1 MAEVFGDIG
10 GQPVTLNNAATEA
23 TLKQLVQAI
32 GILSAKSGQ
41 GGGKSQADVEKELKT
56 FQQQLGKTSKS
67 SAKTNKDL
75 DVEQKNRKAL
85 AEQIGK
91 EDAARTLAEKR
102 TIASVGAVRG
112 FTNAL
117 EGGVTKLT
125 GMMSQLA
132 GMGNSFTGAAA
143 AFNSVP
149 LIGGMLG
156 SVFGAIAT
164 SGDKVFNT
172 FKQAASVGAN
182 FNGNIRELVNAASGA
197 GLTMDQ
203 FSAIIQKNGE
213 SLALMGGSAT
223 AGAKQLAAAGKAIR
237 NSRVGDDL
245 ARLGFS
251 TEDINNGIAKFGG
264 MMARTGKQ
272 MDQTALAKISGEY
285 MKNLAVISELTGKNK
300 DALQAES
307 DARMADAQYRLML
320 AKLDPEGAKNLEM
333 LMNSIP
339 TEHQAGLKEIMATGT
354 AVSEEAQAA
363 MAYMSKTGQSA
374 MALGEQMRSSGTLT
388 KSQAIEF
395 DKARQG
401 EMKAIAKEAE
411 GRGGL
416 LNVIGNFG
424 NAVDQKF
431 TVGVLNAAAR
441 TKDLGQAL
449 TEQEQA
455 QKDAAKAQKDSLDPA
470 QMQKLQQAIA
480 ETSNKF
486 TVLLAQNLPKLQ
498 SAFDSLMK
506 IIDSYVVPAFKL
518 LMDNFELVVGA
529 IVLFKGALALASI
542 AMKAAE
548 FYKSFKGPGTNRLNP
563 MYVTD
568 IGGGLGG
575 SDRRG
580 KKGGKAGRASKAAT
594 AASKGAAGAA
604 GAGSSLLKGVGRAA
618 GPVGAALALGMAAN
632 EFSDINKAEKA
643 GEITKEKAK
652 EEKGGIIGEG
662 VGGMGGALLGGKA
675 GATLGAIGGPV
686 GAAIG
691 GVLGAI
697 GGGLI
702 GAFGGKKAG
711 KAVAATPAENKKAS
725 ENYNNSNEFA
735 GMEEQGTVSTPADP
749 KVAKVPTAPDT
760 SKVTEVNTTPATPK
774 DPINFNTRDPL
785 ALLKS
790 VQSSTPKP
798 TTTQPAAAAEAAR
811 KTLENKVA
819 EEKENAA
826 EMERLANKT
835 KAAAGPTTNAATTA
849 QESTDSAIA
858 MLNTH
863 MAELVRISKANNR
876 IGEKQLSVQEG
887 LGGDLFSNV
896 MA

>member
-32 GILSAKSGQ
+32 GILSAKSGKS
-41 GGGKSQADVEKELKT
+41 GGKSQADVEKELKS

-67 SAKTNKDL
+67 SAKANKDL
-75 DVEQKNRKAL
+75 DTEQKNRKSL
-85 AEQIGK
+85 SDQIK
-91 EDAARTLAEKR
+91 SEEATREKAEKR
-102 TIASVGAVRG
+102 TVASIGAVRG

-125 GMMSQLA
+125 GIMSQLA
-132 GMGNSFTGAAA
+132 GMGNSFSGAAA

-237 NSRVGDDL
+237 NSGVGDDL

-285 MKNLAVISELTGKNK
+285 MKNLAAISELTGKNK

-339 TEHQAGLKEIMATGT
+339 AEHQAGLKEIMATGT

-401 EMKAIAKEAE
+401 EMKSMAEEAK

-455 QKDAAKAQKDSLDPA
+455 QKAAAKAQKDSLDPA

-480 ETSNKF
+480 ETSNKM

-498 SAFDSLMK
+498 SAFDSLMN
-506 IIDSYVVPAFKL
+506 IIDKYVVPAFKL
-518 LMDNFELVVGA
+518 LMDNFELVVG
-529 IVLFKGALALASI
+529 VLVGFKLAMA
-542 AMKAAE
+542 AAQAAAKVNEFKANMWGKTAGDAR
-548 FYKSFKGPGTNRLNP
+548 FVK
-563 MYVTD
+563 D
-568 IGGGLGG
+568 IGGGGGGGGTDDKGKKKRKRRGGKGDVSVGDIEDKTPSKSSSARPSRLGG
-575 SDRRG
+575 LA
-580 KKGGKAGRASKAAT
+580 KGGVAAIGGVALGYGADALTDAGYEKAGAAANVGAE
-594 AASKGAAGAA
+594 AASYGGMGAMIGSVVPGLGTAIGGAAGAA
-604 GAGSSLLKGVGRAA
+604 IGTGVGLYKNWGKLFGGSSDK
-618 GPVGAALALGMAAN
+618 
-632 EFSDINKAEKA
+632 S
-643 GEITKEKAK
+643 
-652 EEKGGIIGEG
+652 
-662 VGGMGGALLGGKA
+662 
-675 GATLGAIGGPV
+675 
-686 GAAIG
+686 
-691 GVLGAI
+691 
-697 GGGLI
+697 
-702 GAFGGKKAG
+702 
-711 KAVAATPAENKKAS
+711 
-725 ENYNNSNEFA
+725 
-735 GMEEQGTVSTPADP
+735 
-749 KVAKVPTAPDT
+749 
-760 SKVTEVNTTPATPK
+760 TPATPK
-774 DPINFNTRDPL
+774 FDETNAKNWAYSVFSGKASFDQVPEQYKEYATKLLSAPPKEWGAAAPVTPKGPINFNTRNPL
-785 ALLKS
+785 ALLQS
-790 VQSSTPKP
+790 VQESTPKSASM
-798 TTTQPAAAAEAAR
+798 QPATSAEAAR
-811 KTLENKVA
+811 KTLENKAA
-819 EEKENAA
+819 EEKEKAA
-826 EMERLANKT
+826 EMERLANKS
-835 KAAAGPTTNAATTA
+835 KAAAGPAAGAATPA

-863 MAELVRISKANNR
+863 MAELVRISKANNK
-876 IGEKQLSVQEG
+876 ISEKQLSVQEG
-887 LGGDLFSNV
+887 LGGDLFSHV
-896 MA
+896 AA

>member
-32 GILSAKSGQ
+32 GILSAKSSQ

-149 LIGGMLG
+149 LVGSMLG

-223 AGAKQLAAAGKAIR
+223 AGAKQLAAAGKTIR
-237 NSRVGDDL
+237 ESRVGDDL

-251 TEDINNGIAKFGG
+251 TEDINNNVAKFGG

-272 MDQTALAKISGEY
+272 MDQTALAKASGEY
-285 MKNLAVISELTGKNK
+285 MKNLAVISELTGKSK

-307 DARMADAQYRLML
+307 DARMADSQYRLML
-320 AKLDPEGAKNLEM
+320 RKLDVEGATNLELVM
-333 LMNSIP
+333 KSIP
-339 TEHQAGLKEIMATGT
+339 VEHQAGLKEIMATGT

-363 MAYMSKTGQSA
+363 MAYMSQTGQSA

-388 KSQAIEF
+388 KQQALEF
-395 DKARQG
+395 DKARRG
-401 EMKAIAKEAE
+401 EMKALDKEAE

-416 LNVIGNFG
+416 LNVLAAFG
-424 NAVDQKF
+424 DAPAQKF
-431 TVGVLNAAAR
+431 SLGVFNAAAQVG
-441 TKDLGQAL
+441 TLEDAFVKH
-449 TEQEQA
+449 EQA
-455 QKDAAKAQKDSLDPA
+455 VKDSAKAQKDSLDPA

-518 LMDNFELVVGA
+518 LMDKFELVVGA

-568 IGGGLGG
+568 ISGGLGG
-575 SDRRG
+575 SDRRSR
-580 KKGGKAGRASKAAT
+580 KIRKGP
-594 AASKGAAGAA
+594 A

-760 SKVTEVNTTPATPK
+760 SKVAKVPTAPDTSKVTEVNTTPATPK